1 MNIVFDFAG
10 VLFHWSPAALLE
22 RLLPGSGVTQADF
35 FEGYQGDWAEFDR
48 GRLDPAPLAVR
59 IAMRTALTPTEAL
72 GVIEAVPFE
81 MRAEPEMVDLVEELA
96 ARGAT
101 LYFLSNM
108 PWPYAHVLEQRHPFL
123 AHFRGG
129 LVSGRVGLAKPD
141 PALFSF
147 ATPVFG
153 GDPGGT
159 LFFDDIAANVDAAR
173 AAGWRAERF
182 ESAAQCRAVLAGH
195 GLV

>member
-48 GRLDPAPLAVR
+48 GRIDPGPLALR
-59 IAMRTALTPTEAL
+59 IAMRTAVTPAEAL

-81 MRAEPEMVDLVEELA
+81 MRAEPAMVELVDELA

-108 PWPYAHVLEQRHPFL
+108 PSPYAHVLEQRHPFL

-129 LVSGRVGLAKPD
+129 LVSGRVGLVKPD
-141 PALFSF
+141 PALFTL
-147 ATPVFG
+147 ATTVFG
-153 GDPGGT
+153 GDAGGT
-159 LFFDDIAANVDAAR
+159 LFFDDVAANVTAAR
-173 AAGWRAERF
+173 DAGWHAERF
-182 ESAAQCRAVLAGH
+182 EAAAQCRAVLATH